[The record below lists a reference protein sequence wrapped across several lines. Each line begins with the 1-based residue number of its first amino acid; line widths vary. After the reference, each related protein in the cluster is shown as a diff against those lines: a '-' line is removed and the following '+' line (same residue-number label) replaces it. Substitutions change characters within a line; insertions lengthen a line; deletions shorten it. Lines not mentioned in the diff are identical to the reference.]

1 MQAQAAWFYPN
12 PLHGTAVYMPIKP
25 DPPGTTTPNARF
37 SVLSSAVPDPWPT
50 SPGVD
55 PRDRLGVVGC
65 DPPDELM

>member
-50 SPGVD
+50 SPGVARGRSTGS
-55 PRDRLGVVGC
+55 PGGGGLR
-65 DPPDELM
+65 PA